1 MILVT
6 VMVKVRNQ
14 IQNGPY
20 RGVQEFLVIT
30 KLADTQTEVEEKGA
44 IGCGTSLT
52 EQGLSHLGQMKE

>member
-20 RGVQEFLVIT
+20 RGAQEFLVIT

-44 IGCGTSLT
+44 IDCGTSLT
-52 EQGLSHLGQMKE
+52 EQGLTRLGQMNE